1 MLDFCIIP
9 PLANLELM
17 NQGRRIFALAQLYI
31 RHQEYR
37 DFIDL
42 KKQEG
47 WFIIMDNGTGDHDL
61 ITSDELLAV
70 IDVVR
75 PNEVIAPD
83 ILFDADQ
90 TVLQFELFTDEMERY
105 NLLDK
110 VDLFFCPQ
118 GRTQQEWLA
127 TYEYA
132 LQHPLVKTIGMSK
145 LSIPQCWDGGWDQ
158 DQNIM
163 QARHKCYD
171 YLLAND
177 LLQKPLHFLGAGNVI
192 EFKHYNHPM
201 VRSTDS
207 CFSVLAAIHNFNWKS
222 YQTQRIPTPKD
233 YFTNCKL
240 LSDQYGTFT
249 DNVEVLSDM
258 CGHKPYEQR
267 KNTR

>member
-1 MLDFCIIP
+1 MDFCIIP
-9 PLANLELM
+9 PLANLSLM
-17 NQGRRIFALAQLYI
+17 NQGRRIFALAQLFI
-31 RHQEYR
+31 RYSEYA
-37 DFIDL
+37 DFIMQ

-61 ITSDELLAV
+61 ITADELLGV
-70 IDVVR
+70 IDTVR

-83 ILFDADQ
+83 ILFDAAE
-90 TVLQFELFTDEMERY
+90 TVLQFELFVDKMEQMG
-105 NLLDK
+105 LLNE

-118 GRTQQEWLA
+118 GRTQDEWLA

-132 LQHPLVKTIGMSK
+132 LEHPLVKTIGMSK

-177 LLQKPLHFLGAGNVI
+177 LIKKPLHFLGAGNVT
-192 EFKHYNHPM
+192 EFQRYKHSLA
-201 VRSTDS
+201 RSTDS
-207 CFSVLAAIHNFNWKS
+207 CFSVLAAIHGKNWKA
-222 YQTQRIPTPKD
+222 YQMDRIPTPKD
-233 YFTNCKL
+233 YFTNWS
-240 LSDQYGTFT
+240 LSKDQYNIFT

-258 CGHKPYEQR
+258 CGHEPQK
-267 KNTR
+267 K